1 MLREMKIFVSFR
13 FIFEL
18 NCFKNIVIY
27 ENRVKFA
34 QPFAYKTNNNG

>member
-1 MLREMKIFVSFR
+1 MKIIVSFR

-18 NCFKNIVIY
+18 NCFKNIVIC

-34 QPFAYKTNNNG
+34 QPFAYKTNNDG